1 MTSTTS
7 FLVLIGIITANQLVL
22 RVAGLRSKAWI
33 FWPLQMLNLGLVCY
47 IFTMGL
53 PGFEGLPWVS
63 YAIGL
68 IFTLRI
74 IQNNGLRARFLRED
88 AKHHRQMNQSQVNDL
103 VDRLKESERSED

>member
-22 RVAGLRSKAWI
+22 RIAGLRSKAFI
-33 FWPLQMLNLGLVCY
+33 FWPLQLLNLALVCY

-53 PGFEGLPWVS
+53 PGFQGMPWIS

-88 AKHHRQMNQSQVNDL
+88 AKRQRDANRSQVDEL
-103 VDRLKESERSED
+103 VGRMVENEQSDA

>member
-22 RVAGLRSKAWI
+22 RIAGLRSKALI

-53 PGFEGLPWVS
+53 PGFQGMPWIS

-74 IQNNGLRARFLRED
+74 IQNNGLRARYLRED
-88 AKHHRQMNQSQVNDL
+88 AKKLRASNRKHVDAL
-103 VDRLKESERSED
+103 VDRMIESETKGD